1 MSSLEEKIE
10 KLVEPKIV
18 NLGYELYDV
27 QYVKEG
33 KDYFLRIFIDN
44 PNGISLEDCEKV
56 NNAITD
62 LLDDA
67 NYIKQQY
74 FLEVSSPGVER
85 RLRKNKHFEAS
96 IGKEVDINL
105 YSPITLKQD
114 EINEKKK
121 KNNTTKNISGIL
133 KSFDENN
140 ITLEI
145 ESNEEIKI
153 ERKNISN
160 IKIKFNW

>member
-1 MSSLEEKIE
+1 MEEKIE
-10 KLVEPKIV
+10 TLISEKIEK
-18 NLGYELYDV
+18 LGYELYDV
-27 QYVKEG
+27 IYEKEA
-33 KDYFLRIFIDN
+33 KDFYLRIFIDT
-44 PNGISLEDCEKV
+44 PNGISLDDCEKV
-56 NNAITD
+56 NDAINPI
-62 LLDDA
+62 LDEA
-67 NYIKQQY
+67 NYIKDQY

>member
-1 MSSLEEKIE
+1 MPKIE
-10 KLVEPKIV
+10 ENVETLIMPIIED
-18 NLGYELYDV
+18 LGYILYDV
-27 QYVKEG
+27 QYVKEA
-33 KDYFLRIFIDN
+33 KDYYLRVFIDKKE
-44 PNGISLEDCEKV
+44 GISLEDCEKV

-62 LLDDA
+62 ILDEK
-67 NYIKQQY
+67 NYIKDQY

-96 IGKEVDINL
+96 IGKEVDVNL
-105 YSPITLKQD
+105 YSPIKLKQD

-121 KNNTTKNISGIL
+121 NTTKNISGIL
-133 KSFDENN
+133 KGFDESN